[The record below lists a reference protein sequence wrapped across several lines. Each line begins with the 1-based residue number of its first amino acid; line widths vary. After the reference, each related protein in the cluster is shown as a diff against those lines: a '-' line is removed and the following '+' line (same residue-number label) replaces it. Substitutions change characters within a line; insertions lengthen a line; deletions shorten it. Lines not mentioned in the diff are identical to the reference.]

1 MANVL
6 SFMGAANILASGGLK
21 EVFTTA
27 SPPVPHISLFVPTVA
42 ATASEK
48 DSTVDLTQIKKYQAQ
63 QSKLASKTNR
73 KKFYTSVLRS
83 HAGWKTK
90 DFKGMTFEH
99 IEETFI
105 PVWESIQD
113 FVPMDSK
120 LESERFKRPGT
131 LLEKERAKRLKTVE
145 GSEQQSE
152 GNKDV
157 KEKDSDD
164 HDKIINLQQWV
175 VLVRQES
182 SVDITPSV
190 VKAPIYDWKIFKD
203 KLREVYQIFRVG
215 QAPKAYPYF
224 EAMLKEFDRDD
235 MVTLWKLVKDR
246 FKEELPKSDL
256 EKCLFW
262 PLKVMFEPVAT
273 DGMIIYMLD
282 DVEYPLPKT
291 TLQKMLDHK
300 CEVSEFDDDLIQMIN
315 LIREQIKKE

>member
-1 MANVL
+1 
-6 SFMGAANILASGGLK
+6 
-21 EVFTTA
+21 
-27 SPPVPHISLFVPTVA
+27 
-42 ATASEK
+42 
-48 DSTVDLTQIKKYQAQ
+48 
-63 QSKLASKTNR
+63 
-73 KKFYTSVLRS
+73 
-83 HAGWKTK
+83 
-90 DFKGMTFEH
+90 
-99 IEETFI
+99 
-105 PVWESIQD
+105 
-113 FVPMDSK
+113 MDSK
-120 LESERFKRPGT
+120 IESKRFKRPGT

-175 VLVRQES
+175 VLARQES
-182 SVDITPSV
+182 LVDITPSV
-190 VKAPIYDWKIFKD
+190 FKAPIYDRKIFKD

-224 EAMLKEFDRDD
+224 EAILKEFDKDY

-273 DGMIIYMLD
+273 DGLWQFEAPIKSWRLYKSCRVHCLIMEGMIIYML
-282 DVEYPLPKT
+282 
-291 TLQKMLDHK
+291 
-300 CEVSEFDDDLIQMIN
+300 
-315 LIREQIKKE
+315 